1 MVSFLILSPSDRC
14 TKYDPQ
20 YTHSFCDTKKNETM
34 LPAHSIPILQEG
46 PSNYCKL
53 QVCLR
58 VLLFEAL
65 LCQYLHN
72 RAISIYKKVPETRTK
87 DILYFI

>member
-1 MVSFLILSPSDRC
+1 MKTKLALNGFIFNIITLPSAQNI
-14 TKYDPQ
+14 THKK
-20 YTHSFCDTKKNETM
+20 THSFCDTKKNETM
-34 LPAHSIPILQEG
+34 LPAHSIPILQES

-65 LCQYLHN
+65 LCQYLQ
-72 RAISIYKKVPETRTK
+72 K
-87 DILYFI
+87 